1 MSKLSYI
8 SLCVIAPEN
17 LDKLDSPLGESKGD
31 LPLLLEIQKPG
42 GSLTSGRKRALP
54 PLDFPCDA
62 KIVS

>member
-8 SLCVIAPEN
+8 SLCVIAHEN

-42 GSLTSGRKRALP
+42 GFWCIFAYFLYIRK
-54 PLDFPCDA
+54 
-62 KIVS
+62 